1 MENKQIPRTVEGL
14 ESWIND
20 LIKKVFETNFS
31 VSDFTEMVRD
41 KLITHNKGVDEFKL
55 QFTITEYKHITFGN
69 LYTAL
74 VYMGFWDDRNQG
86 WQFGTLV
93 TSPNPHQDT
102 FIMTNGTRI
111 ELAEDG
117 NVNVMPVKPIEY
129 IQLNVVVT
137 KNKVSMSPI

>member
-1 MENKQIPRTVEGL
+1 MENKQIPRTVAGL

-31 VSDFTEMVRD
+31 VSDFTAMVRD

-55 QFTITEYKHITFGN
+55 QFTITEDKHITFGN

-74 VYMGFWDDRNQG
+74 VYMGFWNEANHG

-93 TSPNPHQDT
+93 TSPDPHQDC
-102 FIMTNGTRI
+102 FIMLNGTRI

-117 NVNVMPVKPIEY
+117 DVNVMPVKPIEY

-137 KNKVSMSPI
+137 KNKVSMSPV